1 MTAVVTTTNCLGC
14 GNEAASSLQCP
25 NCIKLGIEG
34 SVFCSQA
41 CFKSSWA
48 THKLLHS
55 TVPAK
60 SNTTPAATK
69 DPYNPWPN
77 YSYTGLLRPFYP
89 LSPKRA
95 VPDTIAR
102 PDYADHPK
110 GHSACEMREKGST
123 EIKVLDDEEIE
134 AMRVV
139 CKLAREVLDVA
150 AAAADV
156 GVTTDEID
164 RLVHE
169 ATIER
174 DCYPSPLNYYNFPKS
189 CCTSVNEVICH
200 GIPDQRPLENG
211 DLLNVDITVFHRG
224 FHGDLNET
232 LFVGEVAPEHRKLV
246 SVTYDAMMKAAA
258 LIRPGEKYR
267 ELGNVIQKTVSAH
280 GYSVVRSYC
289 GHGIHRLFHTSPQVP
304 HYAKNKAVGIM
315 KPGHTF
321 TIEPMISEGV
331 WRDRTWPDDWTAVTA
346 DGRRSAQFEQTF
358 LVTDTGYEILTR
370 RRAND
375 GRPYFMDKL

>member
-1 MTAVVTTTNCLGC
+1 
-14 GNEAASSLQCP
+14 
-25 NCIKLGIEG
+25 
-34 SVFCSQA
+34 
-41 CFKSSWA
+41 
-48 THKLLHS
+48 
-55 TVPAK
+55 
-60 SNTTPAATK
+60 
-69 DPYNPWPN
+69 
-77 YSYTGLLRPFYP
+77 
-89 LSPKRA
+89 
-95 VPDTIAR
+95 
-102 PDYADHPK
+102 
-110 GHSACEMREKGST
+110 
-123 EIKVLDDEEIE
+123 
-134 AMRVV
+134 MRVV

-150 AAAADV
+150 AEAADV

-232 LFVGEVAPEHRKLV
+232 LFIGEVAPEHRKLV
-246 SVTYDAMMKAAA
+246 AVTHEAMMKAAA
-258 LIRPGEKYR
+258 MIRPGEKYR
-267 ELGNVIQKTVSAH
+267 DLGNVIQNTVTAH

-289 GHGIHRLFHTSPQVP
+289 GHGIHRLFHTTPQVP
-304 HYAKNKAVGIM
+304 HYAKNKAVGLM
-315 KPGHTF
+315 KAGHTF
-321 TIEPMISEGV
+321 TIEPMVSEGV

-358 LVTDTGYEILTR
+358 LVTETGYEILTR
-370 RRAND
+370 RRAK
-375 GRPYFMDKL
+375 GGQPYFMDKV